1 MNFQPLVKRT
11 CQNLKK
17 SNKKKSEILAS
28 LSNEK
33 FLSLVEFQKTNSN
46 RSSLDAEPLRIW
58 DQIIAVMQNNRKLHQ
73 RNEVLVNTK
82 LESIRNAIK
91 TLGTNDPQSSV
102 EIYDKLGKIKGSK
115 YLIINPAH
123 ALLIN
128 HPPPGFRSKII
139 NHLPLGVS
147 FFDIMDAITSSSHFS
162 V

>member
-1 MNFQPLVKRT
+1 MKISDIPYLQQILHKT
-11 CQNLKK
+11 EALKELLESEFSALSK
-17 SNKKKSEILAS
+17 KDLPELEEIQQKKSEILAS

-33 FLSLVEFQKTNSN
+33 FLSLVEFQKTNSD

-102 EIYDKLGKIKGSK
+102 EIYDKLGKIKGNK
-115 YLIINPAH
+115 
-123 ALLIN
+123 
-128 HPPPGFRSKII
+128 FRNKM
-139 NHLPLGVS
+139 G
-147 FFDIMDAITSSSHFS
+147 DA
-162 V
+162 

>member
-1 MNFQPLVKRT
+1 MKISDIPYLQQILHKT
-11 CQNLKK
+11 EALKELLESEFSALSK
-17 SNKKKSEILAS
+17 KDLPELEEIQQKKSEILAS

-102 EIYDKLGKIKGSK
+102 EIYDKLG
-115 YLIINPAH
+115 
-123 ALLIN
+123 
-128 HPPPGFRSKII
+128 GFYERKLFIYFR
-139 NHLPLGVS
+139 VC
-147 FFDIMDAITSSSHFS
+147 F
-162 V
+162 

>member
-1 MNFQPLVKRT
+1 MKISDIPYLQQILHKT
-11 CQNLKK
+11 EALKELLESEFSALSK
-17 SNKKKSEILAS
+17 KDLPELEEIQQKKSEILAS

-58 DQIIAVMQNNRKLHQ
+58 DQIIAVMQDNRKLHQ

-102 EIYDKLGKIKGSK
+102 EIYDKLGKIKGNK
-115 YLIINPAH
+115 
-123 ALLIN
+123 
-128 HPPPGFRSKII
+128 FRNKM
-139 NHLPLGVS
+139 G
-147 FFDIMDAITSSSHFS
+147 DA
-162 V
+162 

>member
-1 MNFQPLVKRT
+1 VKISDIPYLQQILHKT
-11 CQNLKK
+11 EALKELLESEFSALSK
-17 SNKKKSEILAS
+17 KDLPELEEIQQKKSEILAS

-58 DQIIAVMQNNRKLHQ
+58 DQIIAVMQDNRKLHQ

-102 EIYDKLGKIKGSK
+102 EIYDKLGKINGSK
-115 YLIINPAH
+115 
-123 ALLIN
+123 
-128 HPPPGFRSKII
+128 FRNKM
-139 NHLPLGVS
+139 G
-147 FFDIMDAITSSSHFS
+147 DA
-162 V
+162 

>member
-1 MNFQPLVKRT
+1 MLVTVKISDIPYLQQILHKT
-11 CQNLKK
+11 EALKELLESEFSALSK
-17 SNKKKSEILAS
+17 KDLPELEEIQQKKSEILAS

-91 TLGTNDPQSSV
+91 TLGTSDPQSSV

-115 YLIINPAH
+115 
-123 ALLIN
+123 
-128 HPPPGFRSKII
+128 FRNKM
-139 NHLPLGVS
+139 G
-147 FFDIMDAITSSSHFS
+147 DA
-162 V
+162 

>member
-1 MNFQPLVKRT
+1 MLVTVKISDIPYLQQILHKT
-11 CQNLKK
+11 EALKELLESEFSALSK
-17 SNKKKSEILAS
+17 KDLPELEEIQQKKSEILAS

-82 LESIRNAIK
+82 LESVRNAIK
-91 TLGTNDPQSSV
+91 TLGTSDPQSSV

-115 YLIINPAH
+115 
-123 ALLIN
+123 
-128 HPPPGFRSKII
+128 FRNKM
-139 NHLPLGVS
+139 G
-147 FFDIMDAITSSSHFS
+147 DA
-162 V
+162 

>member
-1 MNFQPLVKRT
+1 VKISDIPYLQQILHKT
-11 CQNLKK
+11 EALKELLESEFSALSK
-17 SNKKKSEILAS
+17 KDLPELEEIQQKKSEILAS

-33 FLSLVEFQKTNSN
+33 FLSLVEFQKTNSD

-91 TLGTNDPQSSV
+91 TLGTSDPQSSV

-115 YLIINPAH
+115 
-123 ALLIN
+123 
-128 HPPPGFRSKII
+128 FRNKM
-139 NHLPLGVS
+139 G
-147 FFDIMDAITSSSHFS
+147 DA
-162 V
+162 